1 MTIYFSGAGF
11 ELTRGGNAVDSGGL
25 VGPCVIGATDLLMPP
40 DGLFVTNPSITSE
53 GEALGTLCVID
64 FVPRELTSEQ
74 QDALQILSRH
84 VMAQLELRRR
94 LTDFTRG
101 DLPRRKAIT
110 ALRLERRT
118 SEESAARHSSASQ

>member
-1 MTIYFSGAGF
+1 
-11 ELTRGGNAVDSGGL
+11 L
-25 VGPCVIGATDLLMPP
+25 
-40 DGLFVTNPSITSE
+40 ITSE

-64 FVPRELTSEQ
+64 SVPRELTLEQ

-101 DLPRRKAIT
+101 DLIS
-110 ALRLERRT
+110 AL
-118 SEESAARHSSASQ
+118 AN

>member
-1 MTIYFSGAGF
+1 VHPGSANYSIAP
-11 ELTRGGNAVDSGGL
+11 L
-25 VGPCVIGATDLLMPP
+25 
-40 DGLFVTNPSITSE
+40 ITSE

-64 FVPRELTSEQ
+64 YVPRELTSEQ

-84 VMAQLELRRR
+84 VMAQLELRQR

-110 ALRLERRT
+110 ALRLERR
-118 SEESAARHSSASQ
+118 SPEESAARHSSASQ